1 MSKMLWV
8 ARDMD
13 GSVWTYDTQPFW
25 VGPDHWQSSE
35 FGAEWDSLAFPDL
48 QPGECRMFVEFA
60 PRVAGRTSDEWV
72 LMWDGY
78 GRWVPGREHCAVTGN
93 IILPMP
99 PDPTPYLTDA
109 DPKAARRAEI
119 DAQIAALQAER
130 DELGA

>member
-48 QPGECRMFVEFA
+48 KSGECRMFVEFA
-60 PRVAGRTSDEWV
+60 PRVAGGEERNVLAWNDDEMAW
-72 LMWDGY
+72 GY
-78 GRWVPGREHCAVTGN
+78 HPCPFSGD
-93 IILPMP
+93 IIHPMP

>member
-48 QPGECRMFVEFA
+48 ESGECRMFVEFA
-60 PRVAGRTSDEWV
+60 PRVAGGEERNVLAWNDDEMAW
-72 LMWDGY
+72 GY
-78 GRWVPGREHCAVTGN
+78 HPCPFSGD
-93 IILPMP
+93 IIHPMLP
-99 PDPTPYLTDA
+99 DQTPYLA
-109 DPKAARRAEI
+109 HPEVNEARIAE
-119 DAQIAALQAER
+119 LLAER
-130 DELGA
+130 DRIDAEIKQLEGE